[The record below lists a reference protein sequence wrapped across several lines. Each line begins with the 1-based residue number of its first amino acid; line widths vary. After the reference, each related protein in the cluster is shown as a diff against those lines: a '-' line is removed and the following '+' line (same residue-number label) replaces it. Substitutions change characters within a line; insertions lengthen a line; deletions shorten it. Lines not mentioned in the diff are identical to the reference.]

1 MAYLGRSTDGFG
13 IRDRFVY
20 TAAGSETSV
29 SGADDNARVL
39 KYKDG
44 AYVDVFLNGV
54 LLLRGTDYNTTTGNA
69 ISGLAALTANDIIEV
84 ITYDVF
90 AVANTVPKSGGTFN
104 GEVTFVD
111 SVALT
116 GVTNIKED
124 VENITAATKS
134 VLVGDSGTTYLLNRA
149 GGIVVTLPVAA
160 AGLRYSFII
169 GTTFTGT
176 FSLDGASAND
186 IFAASSNL
194 LIWDKDAPATV
205 SAKQFYADGSN
216 DDKITMDSDGKGR
229 FIGGKINCLGIATG
243 GQGSA
248 TAVWHV
254 DGIVYGDG
262 TLATP
267 FV

>member
-1 MAYLGRSTDGFG
+1 M
-13 IRDRFVY
+13 
-20 TAAGSETSV
+20 
-29 SGADDNARVL
+29 
-39 KYKDG
+39 
-44 AYVDVFLNGV
+44 
-54 LLLRGTDYNTTTGNA
+54 
-69 ISGLAALTANDIIEV
+69 
-84 ITYDVF
+84 
-90 AVANTVPKSGGTFN
+90 ANTTFN
-104 GEVTFVD
+104 GPVRSEGGFKQITLSNGTATDNFTID
-111 SVALT
+111 SSGNVSGT
-116 GVTNIKED
+116 GTMKMTGATNSVGVIES
-124 VENITAATKS
+124 ITAATKTVTS
-134 VLVGDSGTTYLLNRA
+134 GDSNTTYLLNRA
-149 GGIVVTLPVAA
+149 AGIVVTLPTAA
-160 AGLRYSFII
+160 AGLNYSFII

>member
-90 AVANTVPKSGGTFN
+90 AVANTVKP
-104 GEVTFVD
+104 
-111 SVALT
+111 
-116 GVTNIKED
+116 
-124 VENITAATKS
+124 
-134 VLVGDSGTTYLLNRA
+134 
-149 GGIVVTLPVAA
+149 A
-160 AGLRYSFII
+160 AGVIHSPIFLRNTPLPSR
-169 GTTFTGT
+169 TG
-176 FSLDGASAND
+176 
-186 IFAASSNL
+186 
-194 LIWDKDAPATV
+194 
-205 SAKQFYADGSN
+205 
-216 DDKITMDSDGKGR
+216 
-229 FIGGKINCLGIATG
+229 
-243 GQGSA
+243 
-248 TAVWHV
+248 
-254 DGIVYGDG
+254 
-262 TLATP
+262 
-267 FV
+267 